1 MTEENTSPSTPPGQP
16 APPLARV
23 VFTEGSMDL
32 PPGYEDRSTNL
43 LVPASLQSQPNLS
56 VARDWMKQGET
67 LPGYVERQLGLLKSQ
82 LASHKLLARS
92 AVSLGRTDNSSSERP
107 KATRQEPLVGLRI
120 DASYKNGK
128 LLVYQRQAA
137 FEVAPRRVLIFTASR
152 ANGFGEAFEQLW
164 ADWLASYQAPAGE
177 TGTPATATGTP
188 AA

>member
-1 MTEENTSPSTPPGQP
+1 MTEDNNSSSTPPDQP
-16 APPLARV
+16 MPPPRV
-23 VFTEGSMDL
+23 VFTEGSMVL

-43 LVPASLQSQPNLS
+43 LVPASPQSQPNLS
-56 VARDWMKQGET
+56 VARDWMKPGET
-67 LPGYVERQLGLLKSQ
+67 LPAYVERQLGLLKSQ

-92 AVSLGRTDNSSSERP
+92 AVSLGRTDNASSERP
-107 KATRQEPLVGLRI
+107 EVPRQEPLVGLRI

-164 ADWLASYQAPAGE
+164 AEWLASYQASGAEAGASAA
-177 TGTPATATGTP
+177 ATDTP